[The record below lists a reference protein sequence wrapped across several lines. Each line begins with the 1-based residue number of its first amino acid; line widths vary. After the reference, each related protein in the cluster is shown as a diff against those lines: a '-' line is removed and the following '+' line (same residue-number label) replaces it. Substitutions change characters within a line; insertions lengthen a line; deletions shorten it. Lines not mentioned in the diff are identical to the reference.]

1 MTKDEI
7 LKEYDY
13 ILSVINISGIDEYKK
28 MIEKD
33 KDIIPM
39 GVLTIASSIIAVF
52 DMLEKKEKK

>member
-39 GVLTIASSIIAVF
+39 GVLIIASSIMAVF
-52 DMLEKKEKK
+52 DMLEKK